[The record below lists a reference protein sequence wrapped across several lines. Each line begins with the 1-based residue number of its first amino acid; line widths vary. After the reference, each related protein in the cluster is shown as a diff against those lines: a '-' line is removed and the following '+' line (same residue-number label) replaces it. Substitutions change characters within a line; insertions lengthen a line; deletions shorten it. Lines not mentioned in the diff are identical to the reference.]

1 MKPGTSGA
9 EGQVRGL
16 GKKGQAVTG
25 AERSSISLGSL
36 QHSCLSTVSLTD
48 NGDGEQSRDRECPSA
63 QDPNGDKLS
72 LMGAKRLSRER

>member
-36 QHSCLSTVSLTD
+36 QHSCLSIVSLTD
-48 NGDGEQSRDRECPSA
+48 NGDGE
-63 QDPNGDKLS
+63 
-72 LMGAKRLSRER
+72 